1 MSKKNKHK
9 KQLNT
14 VPQPEEPQKKP
25 LKMPEI
31 TMTFDAMFS
40 SALEQMLDETEPE
53 DKKPEKE
60 PASYPVVVLPE
71 KADDRRTD
79 EHMPPPIRQDEQTY
93 VDDKVEQALLNFV
106 SAEEESNEAIRS
118 YQDDLSEE
126 PMAETPKKTLPDF
139 SLPELPLQKGPTV
152 PLPEPMTKEELTVPL
167 PEPMTQEEPTVSLS
181 EPMAKE
187 KPTVSLPEPMAK
199 EEPTVSLPE
208 PTVKKESIVPPS
220 ERRLK
225 KDRLFRQPEV
235 DFGLPSFMEQ
245 AVSLHETEASDAPDV
260 FTVPHA
266 EEPELTLEAPQVFT
280 VPETR
285 ESDAMEAPERF
296 AVPEQQEEINS
307 EPQPEAPEKEKDHSG
322 WFHRRKKT
330 QPEAA
335 SELLPAQ
342 PEQPEEAPE
351 EPLQSESTEDLLLR
365 IYSLLGET
373 EPTQEPRD
381 AQEPEALASDRA
393 QTIRFSVPEERETQR
408 RATEQTVRIPEV
420 EEKPFRP
427 APIRQEPPR
436 RQDLM
441 PPKEEK
447 PQPTP
452 RQPEYTKPEAAETQ
466 TAPAEPEEAPVD
478 FWQEFAALKELVMS
492 SEPAEELSL
501 TEVPET
507 PEAPSE
513 PEPTAEEPM
522 QQETP
527 AVRPKEKFS
536 FFKYRREKRDAA
548 QEVTEAPETETS
560 SQAEPPAEAPE
571 KPQEPAE
578 TPEQPQKPASAPQQQ
593 SNEKPHR
600 SFVPGVSALTA
611 AAALFRPQHRAE
623 EPTVIQSADAKTISA
638 EEPTAEP
645 EAAPQQPEPAA
656 DELQFLHR
664 RREKPPVNTAD
675 ETAVHRR
682 KAAASTQDVLRP
694 DEAIRSYNQKFGSV
708 GTRLVLAVF
717 VTVLS
722 LFFTLYATF
731 GWTFLPQ
738 EGNLAFTAYIL
749 LALLLITAALAY
761 DIFKDALQKLKN
773 MQFTAASLVAF
784 ALLVIVADTVQ
795 AAATDRVPFCTV
807 ASVPVLFLLWDKY
820 DGITGILTTLRAV
833 GNTKD
838 PKGIVEV
845 HDVMKGR
852 VGLSRAE
859 GSVDDFMSKYET
871 QPPTVKLMQFYA
883 PITVGVCII
892 AAAFIASKSGAPFF
906 WVLALLL
913 LGAIPLIGILNFS
926 RLFCIL
932 AKRLR
937 SSDAALCGWYGA
949 ETFGDEHA
957 ILVGDADLFPE
968 SNIKFNGIKMIS
980 PNADRVIAYAA
991 AAMHAVGSV
1000 LSPIFEEELRSRN
1013 GRHYRV
1019 DRYRFYESG
1028 GIGAQISGDI
1038 VLMGTLDFMKRMGV
1052 HMEGGM
1058 KLKQAV
1064 YTSVNGELAAV
1075 FAIKYTPKESVSRGL
1090 TAIASNRH
1098 FRTIFVTRDFLLTP
1112 ELIREKYEISLSNT
1126 AYPPIKERIRLS
1138 ETELKEKGKQG
1149 ALMADESFGS
1159 FADAA
1164 AGGRVLKSAVRV
1176 CMLLTVFNGIVGAL
1190 LMGILAFMSG
1200 FEAATALNLLLYELI
1215 WAIPTLLLTGWT
1227 RRY

>member
-1 MSKKNKHK
+1 MSKKKKHQ

-14 VPQPEEPQKKP
+14 EPQPEEVQKKA

-53 DKKPEKE
+53 DKKPEKDPE
-60 PASYPVVVLPE
+60 SYPVVVLPE
-71 KADDRRTD
+71 KADDRRTV
-79 EHMPPPIRQDEQTY
+79 EHMPSPIRQNEQTY

-126 PMAETPKKTLPDF
+126 PMTEGPKKTLPDF
-139 SLPELPLQKGPTV
+139 SLPELPLQKGPPV
-152 PLPEPMTKEELTVPL
+152 PLPEPM
-167 PEPMTQEEPTVSLS
+167 
-181 EPMAKE
+181 AKE
-187 KPTVSLPEPMAK
+187 KMTVPLPEPMAK
-199 EEPTVSLPE
+199 EESTVPLPE
-208 PTVKKESIVPPS
+208 PMAKEDPIVLPS
-220 ERRLK
+220 ERHLK
-225 KDRLFRQPEV
+225 NDRLFQQPEV

-245 AVSLHETEASDAPDV
+245 AVPLHETEASDAPDV

-266 EEPELTLEAPQVFT
+266 EEPEPTLEAPQIFT
-280 VPETR
+280 VPETP

-307 EPQPEAPEKEKDHSG
+307 EPQPEVPEKDHSG
-322 WFHRRKKT
+322 WFRRRKKT
-330 QPEAA
+330 QPETV
-335 SELLPAQ
+335 SESLPAQ

-373 EPTQEPRD
+373 EPTQEP
-381 AQEPEALASDRA
+381 EALAADRA
-393 QTIRFSVPEERETQR
+393 PTIRFSVPEERETQR
-408 RATEQTVRIPEV
+408 RAMEQTVRIPEV

-427 APIRQEPPR
+427 APIRQETPR

-441 PPKEEK
+441 PLKEEK

-452 RQPEYTKPEAAETQ
+452 RQPEYRKPEAAETQ
-466 TAPAEPEEAPVD
+466 TAPAEPKEAPVD

-492 SEPAEELSL
+492 SEPAEETPL

-513 PEPTAEEPM
+513 PEPPVEEPM

-536 FFKYRREKRDAA
+536 FFKNRHEKRDAA

-571 KPQEPAE
+571 QPQAEPPAE
-578 TPEQPQKPASAPQQQ
+578 TPKQPQEPASAPQQQ

-600 SFVPGVSALTA
+600 SFAPGASALTA
-611 AAALFRPQHRAE
+611 AAALFRPQHRTE
-623 EPTVIQSADAKTISA
+623 EPTVIQSADAKTIPA
-638 EEPTAEP
+638 EEQAAEP
-645 EAAPQQPEPAA
+645 EAAPQQPGPAT

-675 ETAVHRR
+675 EAAAHRR
-682 KAAASTQDVLRP
+682 KADTSTQDVLRP

-749 LALLLITAALAY
+749 LALLLLTAALAY
-761 DIFKDALQKLKN
+761 DIFKDAVQKLKKT
-773 MQFTAASLVAF
+773 QFSAASLVAF
-784 ALLVIVADTVQ
+784 MLIVVVADTVQ

-807 ASVPVLFLLWDKY
+807 AAIPVLFLLWDKY
-820 DGITGILTTLRAV
+820 DGITGILTTLRTV
-833 GNTKD
+833 SDIKE

-845 HDVMKGR
+845 PDVMKGR

-871 QPPTVKLMQFYA
+871 QPPTVKLMRFYA
-883 PITVGVCII
+883 P
-892 AAAFIASKSGAPFF
+892 AAAVVCVFVSALIASKSGTPFF
-906 WVLALLL
+906 WVLSLLL

-926 RLFCIL
+926 RLFSIL
-932 AKRLR
+932 SKRLR
-937 SSDAALCGWYGA
+937 DSKAALCGWYGA
-949 ETFGDEHA
+949 ETFGDEHS

-991 AAMHAVGSV
+991 AAMKAADSV
-1000 LSPIFEEELRSRN
+1000 LYPLFEEELRSRN

-1019 DRYRFYESG
+1019 DRYRFYENG
-1028 GIGAQISGDI
+1028 GIGAQIAGDI
-1038 VLMGTLDFMKRMGV
+1038 VLLGTLDFMKRMGV

-1090 TAIASNRH
+1090 TAIAGNRH

-1138 ETELKEKGKQG
+1138 ETEFKEKGKQG

-1159 FADAA
+1159 FTDAA
-1164 AGGRVLKSAVRV
+1164 AGGRVLKSAVKI
-1176 CMLLTVFNGIVGAL
+1176 CMLLTVFNGIIGAL
-1190 LMGILAFMSG
+1190 LMSLLAYQNG